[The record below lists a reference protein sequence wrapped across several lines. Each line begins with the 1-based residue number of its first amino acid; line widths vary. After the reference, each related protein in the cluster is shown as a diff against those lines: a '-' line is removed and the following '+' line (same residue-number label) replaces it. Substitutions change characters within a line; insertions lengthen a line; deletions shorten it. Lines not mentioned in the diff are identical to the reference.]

1 MSGRVGNK
9 HNIPLEIYKTMNK
22 STARKELQQLL
33 IENINI
39 QTNHVR
45 RHNELLHMYKE
56 INTDND
62 SDSDTSDESDSDI
75 DSITSESECESDSD
89 IDSIISESE
98 SECELE
104 KIKPSQFQKF
114 IRTCTLQLRKE
125 RPNLKAS
132 EYMKLANIE
141 WKNKHNLNIESSS
154 DSDCIFDSDSDES
167 VEGNAPIDDFETVL
181 LNSVQYKKFVSEK
194 LSEFKKRQPTLIM
207 SKQMSI
213 INEKWNESPYV
224 KFCKNMLLQIRR
236 THPRLEY
243 SDCYKIINSK
253 WEKIKNTNTHLTPYK
268 IFAKNTMPKLIHDY
282 PNVTNSQRMEM
293 LDVIWFATK
302 NLNPRQ
308 KFDMEELVQLQ
319 KNYPYLKTA
328 DYNKMLNILWTSRQ
342 KII

>member
-9 HNIPLEIYKTMNK
+9 HNIPLEIYKTMDK

-39 QTNHVR
+39 QKNHVR
-45 RHNELLHMYKE
+45 RHNELLHIYKE
-56 INTDND
+56 INIDND
-62 SDSDTSDESDSDI
+62 SDTSGEL
-75 DSITSESECESDSD
+75 ESETESD
-89 IDSIISESE
+89 IDSIISDSESE
-98 SECELE
+98 SDCELE

-114 IRTCTLQLRKE
+114 IRTYTLQLRKE

-132 EYMKLANIE
+132 EYMRLANIE
-141 WKNKHNLNIESSS
+141 WKNKHNMNSESSS

-167 VEGNAPIDDFETVL
+167 VEENVSVDDFETVL

-194 LSEFKKRQPTLIM
+194 LSEFKKRHPTLIM
-207 SKQMSI
+207 SRQMSI
-213 INEKWNESPYV
+213 INEEWDESPYV

-236 THPRLEY
+236 NHPRLEY
-243 SDCYKIINSK
+243 SDCHKIINSK
-253 WEKIKNTNTHLTPYK
+253 WEKIRKENTHLTPYQ

-282 PNVTNSQRMEM
+282 PNVANSQRMEM

-308 KFDMEELVQLQ
+308 KFDMEELVKLE
-319 KNYPYLKTA
+319 KNYPYLKTD
-328 DYNKMLNILWTSRQ
+328 DYNKMLNILWTSHQ